1 MFYEIVVW
9 TLGMVG
15 GSYGLPYCIPSIRS
29 AYKQI
34 HAAIKMNT
42 VFTSECIGD
51 IQRNQLDLID
61 RTIGQLMSAICQTV
75 IVLWA
80 SLNLLIGWPI
90 DPLHNFVI
98 SYYLYDMIY
107 LYLKPYGKTQKIFFL
122 HYSLTIFLIAY
133 IRYAELHHIG
143 FFHVS
148 YICMELSGCSINI
161 THLLRY
167 SFPISKLNIAISAIN
182 LLLYGILRLVIYGFA
197 LLNYIVTTD
206 ITPIYY
212 IPTTLLYLLYFIS
225 LYWCILMAQK
235 HKQLQQK
242 IIL

>member
-1 MFYEIVVW
+1 MFYEIGVW
-9 TLGMVG
+9 TLGLVG

-34 HAAIKMNT
+34 HASIKANT
-42 VFTSECIGD
+42 VFTSECISD
-51 IQRNQLDLID
+51 IQQGQLDFID
-61 RTIGQLMSAICQTV
+61 RTIGQLMSAICQMV

-80 SLNLLIGWPI
+80 SLNLLTGSSIE
-90 DPLHNFVI
+90 PLHNFVI
-98 SYYLYDMIY
+98 SYYLYDMIH
-107 LYLKPYGKTQKIFFL
+107 LYLKPYGKTQRIFFL
-122 HYSLTIFLIAY
+122 HHSLTIFLIAY
-133 IRYAELHHIG
+133 TRYADLHNAG

-161 THLLRY
+161 TQLLRY
-167 SFPISKLNIAISAIN
+167 SYPISKLNITVSAIN
-182 LLLYGILRLVIYGFA
+182 LLIYGILRLVIYGFA
-197 LLNYIVTTD
+197 LLNYVVTTD

-212 IPTTLLYLLYFIS
+212 IPTTLAYLLYFVS

-235 HKQLQQK
+235 HKRLQQK

>member
-1 MFYEIVVW
+1 MFYEILLW
-9 TLGMVG
+9 TLGMIG
-15 GSYGLPYCIPSIRS
+15 GSHALPNCIPSIRS

-34 HAAIKMNT
+34 HASIKANT
-42 VFTSECIGD
+42 VFTSECISD
-51 IQRNQLDLID
+51 IQQGQLDFID
-61 RTIGQLMSAICQTV
+61 RTIGQLMSAICQTA

-80 SLNLLIGWPI
+80 SLNLLTGWSI
-90 DPLHNFVI
+90 DPLHNFVVA
-98 SYYLYDMIY
+98 YYLYDMIY
-107 LYLKPYGKTQKIFFL
+107 LYLKPYGKMQRIFFL
-122 HYSLTIFLIAY
+122 HHALSIFLIIY
-133 IRYAELHHIG
+133 TRYAELHHVE

-167 SFPISKLNIAISAIN
+167 SFPISKLNITISAIN
-182 LLLYGILRLVIYGFA
+182 LLLYGVTRLVIYGFA

-212 IPTTLLYLLYFIS
+212 IPTILLYLLYFVS

-235 HKQLQQK
+235 HKRLQHK